1 MITVIIS
8 TSNRLYYLKKT
19 INDLAKLSQII
30 DQIIIYSFNDLKTE
44 NYIKNR
50 YKKKFKKIITLKSR
64 NNFEIENRIKHLSDL
79 NIKLTDNSKY
89 VWFMSD
95 KDRILL
101 ENHDFLKMILKK
113 NISGLTMDYHSLK
126 KPFSADKNRDKIFLF
141 NLEKGV
147 HKLGLISSQII
158 NKRLFIKYSKKSKL
172 SAYYLGEIIVNIII
186 KEKKWFFLNSKIIG
200 YTHLDKDKIRNKLNN
215 KYLNYRL
222 EQEFSFYIL
231 KLNKI
236 LSIVDYPN
244 KYKIIK
250 KAFFK
255 NVISWLFLYKKEED
269 KLIYSKK
276 IFKLNQKL
284 VNFKVIKLILFFS
297 ILIPNFLIDMIKKII
312 K

>member
-64 NNFEIENRIKHLSDL
+64 NNFEIENRIKHLCDL

-200 YTHLDKDKIRNKLNN
+200 YTH
-215 KYLNYRL
+215 
-222 EQEFSFYIL
+222 
-231 KLNKI
+231 
-236 LSIVDYPN
+236 
-244 KYKIIK
+244 
-250 KAFFK
+250 
-255 NVISWLFLYKKEED
+255 
-269 KLIYSKK
+269 
-276 IFKLNQKL
+276 
-284 VNFKVIKLILFFS
+284 
-297 ILIPNFLIDMIKKII
+297 
-312 K
+312 